1 MMRVDAASLRWRR
14 WRHRV
19 DLLSHLARREFS
31 MRYHDSTLGVLW
43 FLAVP
48 LAVFSGLLPW
58 SWFAASVGS
67 AAGLFLGN
75 RDLVRQPGFSP
86 AILVIVNA
94 LSNPRWQVG
103 HTESSPPGHRA
114 GTS

>member
-1 MMRVDAASLRWRR
+1 VSVPAGSLMRVDAASLQWRR

-31 MRYHDSTLGVLW
+31 MRHHDSTLGVLW
-43 FLAVP
+43 IP
-48 LAVFSGLLPW
+48 LGIQADPAFVFSGLLPW

-67 AAGLFLGN
+67 AAGLFLDN

-86 AILVIVNA
+86 GIL
-94 LSNPRWQVG
+94 
-103 HTESSPPGHRA
+103 SS
-114 GTS
+114 